1 MMLSNVDPRLAQG
14 WHPVALAA
22 EVSSAPRLVWLLGD
36 PWVLVHAPTD
46 ELPRAYRD
54 VCPHRRAPLSSGTLL
69 ADGTLQCGYHGWRF
83 DSCGTCVDIPALGAD
98 AVISSRARLDRAAAV
113 AVVAG
118 MVWIAPEEP
127 LTVLPDISVTA
138 EPGDGQATFVAGH
151 LAPISTPGSAGA
163 MLDNFLDVAHFPFV
177 HAGTFGTDESDKV
190 DDYVVERTPTGFTA
204 ATEHTFAN
212 HEDPAVASGERP
224 LLQRRRMT
232 YVYTGPFTATLR
244 LDYVDAGG
252 TNLIVFAV
260 QPERDGHC
268 RVYTTIYRNDIA
280 AEAMDD
286 AVKFEERVLAED
298 LVIQSR
304 LPSALPLDL
313 TVEVHTKA
321 DRVTIELR
329 RVLSEF
335 LQRAT
340 HRCPPTPSP

>member
-1 MMLSNVDPRLAQG
+1 MLSNVDPRLAQS

-22 EVSSAPRLVWLLGD
+22 EVSTTPRRVWLLGD
-36 PWVLVHAPTD
+36 PWVLVQAPTD
-46 ELPRAYRD
+46 DLPRAYRD
-54 VCPHRRAPLSSGTLL
+54 ACPHRRAPLSAGALL

-83 DSCGTCVDIPALGAD
+83 DACGTCVGIPALGPAATIPGRAD
-98 AVISSRARLDRAAAV
+98 LQRSAGV

-118 MVWIAPEEP
+118 IVWIAPEEP
-127 LTVLPDISVTA
+127 LSTLPDVSATDA
-138 EPGDGQATFVAGH
+138 PLGEETFVIGH
-151 LAPISTPGSAGA
+151 LAPVSTPGSAGA

-190 DDYVVERTPTGFTA
+190 DEYEVVRVPTGFTA
-204 ATEHTFAN
+204 VTEHTFAN
-212 HEDPAVASGERP
+212 HEDPGVTRGERP

-232 YVYTGPFTATLR
+232 YVYTAPFTATLR

-268 RVYTTIYRNDIA
+268 RVYTTIYRDDIA
-280 AEAMDD
+280 PDAMDD
-286 AVKFEERVLAED
+286 AVAFEERVLAED
-298 LVIQSR
+298 LVIQAQM
-304 LPSALPLDL
+304 PGTLPLDL
-313 TVEVHTKA
+313 TAEVHTKA

-340 HRCPPTPSP
+340 PRCPPTPSP